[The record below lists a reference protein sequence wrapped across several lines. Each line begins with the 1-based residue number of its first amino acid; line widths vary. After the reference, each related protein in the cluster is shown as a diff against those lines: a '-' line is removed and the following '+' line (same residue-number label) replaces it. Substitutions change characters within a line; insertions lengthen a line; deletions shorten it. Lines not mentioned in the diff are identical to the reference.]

1 MKKLIA
7 GLVLTILMTAAV
19 QAGLG
24 PIIGDVA
31 VTDPGG
37 GLIQVSGQMISVRF
51 TKDDV
56 QTIGCS
62 ISGNS
67 GGVAQVACAATDIDE
82 NRHVCFS
89 FDPSMID
96 TVKSIS
102 PYSFIRFIYDPT
114 TAECTSL
121 LVAVRSHHIP
131 DIRTENSVSK

>member
-7 GLVLTILMTAAV
+7 GLVLTILMTAAA
-19 QAGLG
+19 QAGMG
-24 PIIGDVA
+24 PIIADVA
-31 VTDPGG
+31 VTDLGG
-37 GLIQVSGQMISVRF
+37 GLTQVSGQMISVRF

-62 ISGNS
+62 VRADI
-67 GGVAQVACAATDIDE
+67 GGVARVSCAATDIDG

-89 FDPSMID
+89 IDPSMID
-96 TVKSIS
+96 AAKSIS
-102 PYSFIRFIYDPT
+102 PYSFIRFIYDQ

>member
-37 GLIQVSGQMISVRF
+37 GLTQVSGQMISVRF

-56 QTIGCS
+56 QTIGCG
-62 ISGNS
+62 ITADS
-67 GGVAQVACAATDIDE
+67 GGVPIVVCNARDINE
-82 NRHVCFS
+82 ANYFCFS
-89 FDPSMID
+89 FDAALID
-96 TVKSIS
+96 AAKSIS
-102 PYSFIRFIYDPT
+102 PYSFIRFRFNE

-131 DIRTENSVSK
+131 DIKTEHSISK

>member
-31 VTDPGG
+31 VTDLGG
-37 GLIQVSGQMISVRF
+37 GLIQVGGTMTGVRF

-56 QTIGCS
+56 QTIGCRVRAD
-62 ISGNS
+62 I
-67 GGVAQVACAATDIDE
+67 GGFANVRCAATDIDG
-82 NRHVCFS
+82 NGHVCFS
-89 FDPSMID
+89 FDASMID
-96 TVKSIS
+96 AAKSIS
-102 PYSFIRFIYDPT
+102 PYSFIRFVYDQ

>member
-19 QAGLG
+19 QAGIEL
-24 PIIGDVA
+24 IIGDVA
-31 VTDPGG
+31 VTDLGG
-37 GLIQVSGQMISVRF
+37 GLTQVAGSMTGVRF

-56 QTIGCS
+56 QTIGCRVRAD
-62 ISGNS
+62 I

-82 NRHVCFS
+82 NGHLCFS

-96 TVKSIS
+96 AAKSIS
-102 PYSFIRFIYDPT
+102 PYSFIRFVYDQ

-131 DIRTENSVSK
+131 DKDTEKSKSK